1 MIQDEITLNDLK
13 KMPEE
18 SYVLVDMRGSVAFSH
33 GHIPHAVSIPV
44 DHLEEQVWKNENVI
58 IYCSIGEQSREI
70 VRLLREKGVNAC
82 SLKGGFREW
91 LMEEEKF
98 LDKDEAERY
107 SRQIILPEV
116 GIKGQKKLKKAR
128 VLIVGAGGLGS
139 PVALYL
145 GAAGIGT
152 IGIADGDVV
161 SMSNL
166 HRQIIHDTASV
177 GISKVDSAKRRLEAI
192 NPNVQ
197 VITYPMPVTAD
208 NISEMI
214 QDYDF
219 IIDGAD
225 NFQTK
230 FLIND
235 ACVIAGKTFCHAGIL
250 RFDGQI
256 MTWVP
261 GQGPCYRCIF
271 EDIPEGEVIQ

>member
-98 LDKDEAERY
+98 LDKDGAERY

-116 GIKGQKKLKKAR
+116 GIEGQKKLKKAR

-177 GISKVDSAKRRLEAI
+177 GISKVDSAKRRLETI

>member
-177 GISKVDSAKRRLEAI
+177 GISKVDSAKRSLEAI

>member
-70 VRLLREKGVNAC
+70 VRLLREKGVNDC

-116 GIKGQKKLKKAR
+116 GIEGQKKLKKAR

-177 GISKVDSAKRRLEAI
+177 GISKVDSAKRRLETI